1 MIDITF
7 RNNINNF
14 KNSIWPPLPPKLGDF
29 AKNIRPKG
37 AEKQAVSLRNGLEK
51 HALSLRNAAEPQQL
65 LFISRLCLSFYFFD
79 SRIFQKG

>member
-1 MIDITF
+1 M
-7 RNNINNF
+7 
-14 KNSIWPPLPPKLGDF
+14 L
-29 AKNIRPKG
+29 KNIRPKG

-51 HALSLRNAAEPQQL
+51 HALSLRNGLEKQALSLRNTAEPQQL